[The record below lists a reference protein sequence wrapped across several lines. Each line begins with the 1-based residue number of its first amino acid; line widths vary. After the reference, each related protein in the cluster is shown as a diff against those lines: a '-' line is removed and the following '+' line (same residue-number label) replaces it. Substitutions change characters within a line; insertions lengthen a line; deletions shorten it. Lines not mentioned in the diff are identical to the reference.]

1 MREKR
6 KSNFGD
12 KIGRNLQHR
21 KEAKKSYGYLNLPKG
36 LPILNL
42 KEGTQRIDLDFLP
55 YVVTNKKHPDRNEK
69 EGIAVENDLWFRSSF
84 KVHRNVGPDDETVVC
99 PRTFGK
105 PCPICEHREKR
116 AKEGAEKDELRE
128 LYGKPRS
135 LYAVIPL
142 GIDKYEEVVTVWD
155 MSDKLFQDTLDEELE
170 INEEFSGF
178 VGLEGGA
185 TANIRL
191 RWKSFGGNTF
201 PEVRSVS
208 FTERDDYDEN
218 ILNEV
223 PKLDDLLKVLSYEEI
238 EAKFFEI
245 ENETDGGD
253 LKEVEE
259 EEEEEEK
266 VSPRNKYRKV
276 EKEEEEEE
284 EEKVSPRNKYRKVEK
299 EEEKSTSIRR
309 PEREKKV
316 ERGNRTSK
324 KMEEYECPYGH
335 RFGVDTEDFKECDT
349 CDLWGKCLDVKEGK

>member
-1 MREKR
+1 M
-6 KSNFGD
+6 
-12 KIGRNLQHR
+12 
-21 KEAKKSYGYLNLPKG
+21 
-36 LPILNL
+36 
-42 KEGTQRIDLDFLP
+42 
-55 YVVTNKKHPDRNEK
+55 
-69 EGIAVENDLWFRSSF
+69 WFRSSF
-84 KVHRNVGPDDETVVC
+84 KVHRNVGPDNETVVC

-105 PCPICEHREKR
+105 SCPICEHREKR

-135 LYAVIPL
+135 LYAIIPL

-170 INEEFSGF
+170 INEEFRGF

-191 RWKSFGGNTF
+191 RWKSFGGNSF

-208 FTERDDYDEN
+208 FTERDDYDED

-253 LKEVEE
+253 LKEV
-259 EEEEEEK
+259 
-266 VSPRNKYRKV
+266 
-276 EKEEEEEE
+276 EEEEEE